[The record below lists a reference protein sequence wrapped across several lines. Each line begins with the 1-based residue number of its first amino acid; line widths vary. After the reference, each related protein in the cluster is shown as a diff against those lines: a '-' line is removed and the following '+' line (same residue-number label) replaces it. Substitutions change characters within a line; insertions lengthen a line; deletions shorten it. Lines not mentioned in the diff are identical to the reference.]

1 MSVEPKVMEH
11 VRSVLESFG
20 NKYIMNEV
28 LKRNRIIEDLDAY
41 DETLMTALLSDDLIH
56 KNYTKKIANVEIFE
70 VNQFIQMLEFKEYWE
85 DSYTKY
91 SNKIGLTAGGKFI
104 DESEDVVLDFPFKD
118 TVLKAGMTKEDVNNG
133 DADEPFLN
141 QTLAKSE
148 IDELLEPKIFIN
160 AKRYDRSGGGAN
172 VSSVKPED
180 SLVIKGNN
188 LIALHSLKKRYAGKV
203 KLIYLDPPYNTGSD
217 SFEYNDR
224 FNHSTWLTFMKSR
237 LEIAR
242 DLLSENGYIFIQT
255 DDGELAYLKVIM
267 DSIFGINNYVNTI
280 SILFKNIA
288 GASGGG
294 QDKRL
299 KKNIEYLT
307 VYSKNYDM
315 AAQFNDVYDFKEIG
329 TLVKEMRDNGVSWKY
344 TSVLV
349 NPGDKIYVGST
360 QDGSGNEIKLYERNN
375 FEIKSISKIMN
386 DEKISEEE
394 AYLKYGDFAFQTA
407 MPQSSIRPT
416 VMKKWNELGKKSN
429 NLMSI
434 EYVPRSGKNKGKL
447 YEQFYKGDNFRL
459 FAWLR
464 DVTINKDGKLYKVEK
479 QGTFWNYVSDTKNV
493 NKEGGVDF
501 PNGKKP
507 ENLLRRIIEMVT
519 DSDDIV
525 MDFFLGSGST
535 VASAMKLNRKFIGV
549 EQIDCQINLI
559 KKRLS
564 GIIGGDS
571 TGISKDVNWQGGGS
585 FVYAELMEKNGGFV
599 RDVQSASSTD
609 ELKAVFTRMKDV
621 ADFDF
626 RVDLNKFETEWN
638 SFESF
643 EEQKRE
649 LIRILDKNQ
658 LYYNYANIDDA
669 NVRDLISDSDYDFN
683 QSFYGNGGEA

>member
-41 DETLMTALLSDDLIH
+41 DEALMTALLSDDLIH

-160 AKRYDRSGGGAN
+160 AKRYDRSGGAN